1 MKVNDKNLMSLYSFL
16 GLCMK
21 AGKLSSGEVGTQQSI
36 TSGKAKLVII
46 SQDASENTTN
56 DFKNKCDYYKV
67 PYVVFGDKENLGRAI
82 GKSERTSLVVCDNGF
97 AKAFREKLQ
106 KWQDGGDLNGENKN
120 I

>member
-46 SQDASENTTN
+46 SQDA
-56 DFKNKCDYYKV
+56 
-67 PYVVFGDKENLGRAI
+67 
-82 GKSERTSLVVCDNGF
+82 
-97 AKAFREKLQ
+97 
-106 KWQDGGDLNGENKN
+106 
-120 I
+120 